1 MKQARVGR
9 WLRIGATS
17 LLCVLLGASPTTA
30 APHAAKT
37 CPPAT
42 VGGKAVGK
50 IVVGSVTVAIKRV
63 HQGADGSLDSVPTNK
78 VASVVAEW
86 QPLTAKSGTTVLLWH
101 SRFGVGCDGALN
113 VLFEKKIG
121 DTFVVIDAK
130 GVRRTY
136 EIAAINTV
144 PKGKYWDSWFEWTGV
159 RQLTLITCTGLIG
172 GKFTQ
177 NFVITA
183 LPVAG

>member
-1 MKQARVGR
+1 MTQARVGR
-9 WLRIGATS
+9 WLRVGAAS
-17 LLCVLLGASPTTA
+17 LACLLLATLPATA
-30 APHAAKT
+30 AAPQAAKA
-37 CPPAT
+37 CPPAS

-50 IVVGSVTVAIKRV
+50 IVVGPVTVAIKRV
-63 HQGADGSLDSVPTNK
+63 HQGADGSFDSVPTNK

-113 VLFEKKIG
+113 VLFDKKIG
-121 DTFVVIDAK
+121 DTFVVIDGN
-130 GVRRTY
+130 GVRRSY

-144 PKGKYWDSWFEWTGV
+144 AKGKYWDSWFQWDGA
-159 RQLTLITCTGLIG
+159 RQLTLVTCTGLIN

-183 LPVAG
+183 LPV